1 MAKRVYTLET
11 AQDELRQVS
20 NLTYPTI
27 GEPVR
32 YGDFGNLLKISGV
45 VFQGQGKEL
54 VLLLPTADKG
64 STGWCPECGVVFV
77 NLSLTDWSAIIR
89 RTDDPLVFT
98 EDETGTIKAIHRKV
112 QYAISGAIQQQVWA
126 RDGFRCMY
134 CGQPMGKVQLTVDH
148 FVPLELTGGQ
158 GMNNYISACRQC
170 NKRKGKQHPADYCDG
185 EGLDYEG
192 LKLYL
197 QGKASAAFIAHL
209 A

>member
-20 NLTYPTI
+20 DLTYPAT

-45 VFQGQGKEL
+45 LIQGMGTDIIL
-54 VLLLPTADKG
+54 FLPTA
-64 STGWCPECGVVFV
+64 CEIRPEKIISQGIG
-77 NLSLTDWSAIIR
+77 LIQPTAEDWSAIIR
-89 RTDDPLVFT
+89 RTDDPLVF
-98 EDETGTIKAIHRKV
+98 EQDETGTIKAIHRKV

-148 FVPLELTGGQ
+148 FLPLELTGGQ